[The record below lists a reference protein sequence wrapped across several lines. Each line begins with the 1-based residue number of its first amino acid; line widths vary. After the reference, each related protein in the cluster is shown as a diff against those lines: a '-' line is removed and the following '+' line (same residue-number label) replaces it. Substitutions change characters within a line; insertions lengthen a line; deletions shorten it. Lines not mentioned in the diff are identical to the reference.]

1 MRPGICCKLFSSH
14 TATKIMKH
22 QAIPELQRMP
32 LEEVCLSILCGHLS
46 DNCLDF
52 LIQAPQPPSSDAV
65 QSALK
70 VLEDVGA
77 IEPLIGQKLHSRTEI
92 ITPLGLHLARLP
104 IHVRLGKMLI
114 FGCLF
119 KSLDKVLTIVSCLSA
134 SKSLLS
140 TSMEMNF
147 ESEAAL
153 KSFRHPTCDFLS
165 YCNIWDAYRN
175 AKNKSQFCSKN
186 YLNISTLMEISDLRK
201 LYIEQLKLIGFV
213 PETISENNLVY
224 SDVNIHGRKDAVIN
238 AVITA
243 GLYPN
248 CAHRVKDSKGLY
260 KVFNRNE
267 QLWFHRSS
275 VFYQSKV
282 PREWVVY
289 HEKFATH
296 KTYISN
302 ASGVSSYGLILFG
315 NSLSIQYT
323 SRSVIIDKWIELKIP
338 PQLAVFFREVRI
350 GISLILEG
358 MLTMGNNHTETD
370 TILESIVRLLE
381 LEEVSSNKSI

>member
-1 MRPGICCKLFSSH
+1 MRNQS
-14 TATKIMKH
+14 
-22 QAIPELQRMP
+22 IPELQRIP
-32 LEEVCLSILCGHLS
+32 LEEVCLTILSGHLS

-65 QSALK
+65 QNALK

-77 IEPLIGQKLHSRTEI
+77 IEPLIGEKAHSRTEI
-92 ITPLGLHLARLP
+92 ITPLGSHLARLP
-104 IHVRLGKMLI
+104 IHVGLGKMLI

-134 SKSLLS
+134 SKSLFSL
-140 TSMEMNF
+140 SMEMNF
-147 ESEAAL
+147 ESEAAR
-153 KSFRHPTCDFLS
+153 KSFRHPTCDFLTF
-165 YCNIWDAYRN
+165 CNVWDAYRN
-175 AKNKSQFCSKN
+175 ASNKSQFCSKN

-201 LYIEQLKLIGFV
+201 LYVEQLKLIGFI
-213 PETISENNLVY
+213 PETISETNLVS
-224 SDVNIHGRKDAVIN
+224 SDANIHGRNDAVID

-248 CAHRVKDSKGLY
+248 CAHRVKESNGSY

-275 VFYQSKV
+275 VFYESKV

-296 KTYISN
+296 KTYISI

-315 NSLSIQYT
+315 NTLSIQYT
-323 SRSVIIDKWIELKIP
+323 SRSVIIDKWIELRIP
-338 PQLAVFFREVRI
+338 AQLAVFFREVRI
-350 GISLILEG
+350 GISVILES
-358 MLTMGNNHTETD
+358 MLTVGNHAEKD
-370 TILESIVRLLE
+370 AVLDSIVRLLE
-381 LEEVSSNKSI
+381 LEEASSNKSN